1 LIVAT
6 AAAIASAAALAAAA
20 TAALLRLRT
29 RLPLAMPNARTLHAT
44 PIPRVGGLS
53 VWAGFLPVA
62 FLVPAPGTLA
72 LGLWAGPLLAL
83 IVVSLRDDI
92 RSVSIPIRL
101 AVHVLASAWFAL
113 ALSFAAATAAPAAFA
128 AAAAVTCLWSL
139 NLYNFMDGSDGLA
152 AAMTLVG
159 FAAYGA
165 VLAWQDAPA
174 ALPLALSATAVPVLL
189 VNRPPA
195 RMFLGDVGAVP
206 LGFLAAAFGLGG
218 VAGGLWPAWFPLL
231 VFLPFVADATA
242 TLARRVVARERF
254 WESHKSHYYQ
264 RLHQLGAG
272 HAGTL
277 AVWAALMGGCAGTA
291 VACACLA
298 PQWGAAALAAWCAA
312 HAGVFAAIDYHWRRS
327 AGTT

>member
-1 LIVAT
+1 MIVAT

-62 FLVPAPGTLA
+62 LLVPAPGTLA
-72 LGLWAGPLLAL
+72 LGLWVGPLLAL

-218 VAGGLWPAWFPLL
+218 VAGGLWAAWFPPL

-277 AVWAALMGGCAGTA
+277 AVWAGLMGGCAGTA

-298 PQWGAAALAAWCAA
+298 PQWGAAALTAWCAV

-327 AGTT
+327 ARTT